1 MEAEA
6 LLKWKASLHNTTQ
19 TFLSSLWVGSSH
31 CNWVGITCDGTG
43 SVTNIT
49 LREYGMSLRGTLDNL
64 NFFFFPNLIWLQ
76 LRNNSLYGP
85 IPSNIGNLS
94 KLNFLDLSYNSFSG
108 NIPFEICLLKSL
120 HLISLD
126 ANSITGSIPWEI
138 GWLSTVSYVFISKNN
153 LTGSMP
159 AEVGMLESLTE
170 LRLKN
175 NMLSGQIPSQIG
187 NLSKLTFLD
196 LSYNNFSGNIPP
208 EIGLLKSLDLI
219 SLDGNLI
226 SGSIPPEIGRLVA
239 VSYIFISKNQLSGP
253 IPASMGSLKNLASL
267 NLGDNKLNGSLPE
280 EVGMLESLSQLKLR
294 NNLLY
299 GPIPSS
305 IGNLSRLT
313 FLDLSYNHFSGNIPS
328 EIGLL
333 KKISFISLESNSFG
347 GSIPR
352 EIGRLSSISYIN
364 FMRNNLTGPIP
375 TDIFNLSRLTSL
387 DLSYNIFSGNIP
399 SEIGLLKSISL
410 ISLGSN
416 SFSGPIPIEIFKL
429 SKLRILD
436 LSSNSL
442 SGPLHFEIGNRNDA
456 TCVNYSGATP
466 TLNDNQLEGKPQLS
480 LINCSEL
487 VILNVA
493 NNNLK
498 GTFPHWLGMLP
509 KLRVVVLKSNRF
521 HGSIP
526 NSMPTCFFPK
536 LQMVDLSHNDF
547 TGLLPTMFFRN
558 LKALREVVEYGHDAN
573 YVYVVNI
580 TIKGLELKFIVT
592 LLKPIYSSIDL
603 SNNGFHGEIPEV
615 VGELRLLLAL
625 NLSYNSLAGRIPP
638 SFGNLRA
645 LETLD
650 LSFNKLS
657 GRIPSQLTNLTFL
670 AKLRFWNNNLEG
682 PIPRGKQFDTFDNDS
697 YRGNLGLCGFPL
709 SKECSTDER
718 SEAAKDEGNG
728 HRKNTK
734 VIILDTLPIFAGLL
748 LLFILAA
755 SFFVCCKKTPTRRPK
770 PREEQ
775 HADIFTVLGFNGRIL
790 HDNIIEATEYFN
802 SDYCIGSG
810 GHGTVYKAALPTGQV
825 VAVKKLHQSD
835 SLILNNLK
843 AFESEIVALLEIRH
857 RNIVQMYGF
866 CSHPKHSFLVYEL
879 VERGSLRMVL
889 SNNEEAKEL
898 DWTKR
903 LNVVKG
909 LANALSYMHHDHSQ
923 PIVHRDISSNNVLLD
938 LEYEARVSDFGT
950 ARILKPDSSNWTSLA
965 GTYGYIAPELA
976 YTMRVDEKCDVYSFG
991 VLTIEIVM
999 GKHPGDLLSYLS
1011 SPASVSNDQQVL
1023 LKDVIDQR
1031 LSPPVSRVAK
1041 DVISTTKVAF
1051 ACLNGNPQL
1060 RPTMQQVAQALSRQ
1074 PLPFPSHF
1082 STIKLRQL
1090 MGHVFCNG

>member
-1 MEAEA
+1 MASFTMPSELIVLVFLLSSHVVSSSSMEAEA
-6 LLKWKASLHNTTQ
+6 LLKWRASLHNTTQ
-19 TFLSSLWVGSSH
+19 TLLSSLWVGSSH

-49 LREYGMSLRGTLDNL
+49 LREYGVSLRGTLDNL

-108 NIPFEICLLKSL
+108 NIP
-120 HLISLD
+120 
-126 ANSITGSIPWEI
+126 P
-138 GWLSTVSYVFISKNN
+138 
-153 LTGSMP
+153 
-159 AEVGMLESLTE
+159 
-170 LRLKN
+170 
-175 NMLSGQIPSQIG
+175 
-187 NLSKLTFLD
+187 
-196 LSYNNFSGNIPP
+196 
-208 EIGLLKSLDLI
+208 
-219 SLDGNLI
+219 
-226 SGSIPPEIGRLVA
+226 
-239 VSYIFISKNQLSGP
+239 
-253 IPASMGSLKNLASL
+253 
-267 NLGDNKLNGSLPE
+267 
-280 EVGMLESLSQLKLR
+280 
-294 NNLLY
+294 
-299 GPIPSS
+299 
-305 IGNLSRLT
+305 
-313 FLDLSYNHFSGNIPS
+313 
-328 EIGLL
+328 
-333 KKISFISLESNSFG
+333 
-347 GSIPR
+347 
-352 EIGRLSSISYIN
+352 
-364 FMRNNLTGPIP
+364 
-375 TDIFNLSRLTSL
+375 
-387 DLSYNIFSGNIP
+387 
-399 SEIGLLKSISL
+399 EIGLLKSISL
-410 ISLGSN
+410 IFLGSN
-416 SFSGPIPIEIFKL
+416 SFSGPIPTEIFKL

-442 SGPLHFEIGNRNDA
+442 SGPLHFEIGNQNDA
-456 TCVNYSGATP
+456 TCVNYSGAIP

-493 NNNLK
+493 NNNLE
-498 GTFPHWLGMLP
+498 GIFPHWLGMLP

-547 TGLLPTMFFRN
+547 TGPLPTEFFQN
-558 LKALREVVEYGHDAN
+558 FKALREVVEYGHDAN
-573 YVYVVNI
+573 YVYVVKI
-580 TIKGLELKFIVT
+580 TIKGMELKFIVT

-615 VGELRLLLAL
+615 VGDLRLLLAL
-625 NLSYNSLAGRIPP
+625 NLSYNSLAGPIPP

-670 AKLRFWNNNLEG
+670 AKLSFWNNNLEG
-682 PIPRGKQFDTFDNDS
+682 PIPHGKQFDTFDNDS

-709 SKECSTDER
+709 SKECSNDER
-718 SEAAKDEGNG
+718 PKPTLDEEGNG

-734 VIILDTLPIFAGLL
+734 VIILAMLPIFA
-748 LLFILAA
+748 A
-755 SFFVCCKKTPTRRPK
+755 SLK
-770 PREEQ
+770 PLKISAPNIALDREDTELS
-775 HADIFTVLGFNGRIL
+775 TKL
-790 HDNIIEATEYFN
+790 HYQ
-802 SDYCIGSG
+802 
-810 GHGTVYKAALPTGQV
+810 L
-825 VAVKKLHQSD
+825 VAVKKLHQSED
-835 SLILNNLK
+835 SLLLNNLK

-857 RNIVQMYGF
+857 RNIVQMYGY
-866 CSHPKHSFLVYEL
+866 CAHPKHSFLVYEL

-903 LNVVKG
+903 INVVKG
-909 LANALSYMHHDHSQ
+909 LANALSYMHHGHSK

-938 LEYEARVSDFGT
+938 SDYEARVSDFGT

-991 VLTIEIVM
+991 VLTIEIVT
-999 GKHPGDLLSYLS
+999 GKHPGDLLSNLS
-1011 SPASVSNDQQVL
+1011 SSTPASVSNDQQVL

-1031 LSPPVSRVAK
+1031 LSAPVSRVAK
-1041 DVISTTKVAF
+1041 DVVSTTKVAF

-1060 RPTMQQVAQALSRQ
+1060 RPTMQQVAQALSR
-1074 PLPFPSHF
+1074 
-1082 STIKLRQL
+1082 
-1090 MGHVFCNG
+1090 

>member
-49 LREYGMSLRGTLDNL
+49 LREYGVSLRGTLDNL
-64 NFFFFPNLIWLQ
+64 NFFFFPNLFWLQ

-108 NIPFEICLLKSL
+108 NIP
-120 HLISLD
+120 
-126 ANSITGSIPWEI
+126 
-138 GWLSTVSYVFISKNN
+138 
-153 LTGSMP
+153 
-159 AEVGMLESLTE
+159 
-170 LRLKN
+170 
-175 NMLSGQIPSQIG
+175 
-187 NLSKLTFLD
+187 
-196 LSYNNFSGNIPP
+196 P

-226 SGSIPPEIGRLVA
+226 SGSIPPEIGRLGA
-239 VSYIFISKNQLSGP
+239 VSNIFISKNQLSGP
-253 IPASMGSLKNLASL
+253 IPESMGSLKNLSTL
-267 NLGDNKLNGSLPE
+267 KLGDNKLNGSLPE

-294 NNLLY
+294 NNSLY
-299 GPIPSS
+299 GPIPAN
-305 IGNLSRLT
+305 IGNLSRLA

-328 EIGLL
+328 EIVLL
-333 KKISFISLESNSFG
+333 KRISFISLESNSFSG
-347 GSIPR
+347 PIPR
-352 EIGRLSSISYIN
+352 EIGKWSSISYIN

-375 TDIFNLSRLTSL
+375 TDLFNLSRLTSL
-387 DLSYNIFSGNIP
+387 DLSYNILSGNIP

-410 ISLGSN
+410 IFLGSN

-442 SGPLHFEIGNRNDA
+442 SGPLHFEIGNQNDA
-456 TCVNYSGATP
+456 TCVNYSGAIP

-493 NNNLK
+493 NNNLE

-536 LQMVDLSHNDF
+536 LQMVDLSRNDF
-547 TGLLPTMFFRN
+547 TGPLPTEFFQN

-573 YVYVVNI
+573 YVYVVKI
-580 TIKGLELKFIVT
+580 TIKSMELKFIVT

-615 VGELRLLLAL
+615 VGDLRLLLAL
-625 NLSYNSLAGRIPP
+625 NLSYNSLAGSIPP

-650 LSFNKLS
+650 LSFNNLS

-670 AKLRFWNNNLEG
+670 AELRFWNNNLEG

-709 SKECSTDER
+709 SKECSTDKR
-718 SEAAKDEGNG
+718 SEPAKDDEGNG
-728 HRKNTK
+728 HRKNSE
-734 VIILDTLPIFAGLL
+734 VIILDMLPTFAGLL

-755 SFFVCCKKTPTRRPK
+755 SFFVCCKKTPTRRSE

-775 HADIFTVLGFNGRIL
+775 QADIFTVLGFNGRIL
-790 HDNIIEATEYFN
+790 HDNIIEATEDFN

-810 GHGTVYKAALPTGQV
+810 GYGTVYKAALPTGQV
-825 VAVKKLHQSD
+825 VAVKKLHQSED

-857 RNIVQMYGF
+857 RNIVKMYGF

-903 LNVVKG
+903 INVVKA
-909 LANALSYMHHDHSQ
+909 LANALSYMHHSHSK

-938 LEYEARVSDFGT
+938 SDYEARVSDFGT

-976 YTMRVDEKCDVYSFG
+976 YTMRVDEKRDVYSFG

-1011 SPASVSNDQQVL
+1011 LSTPASVSNDQQVL

-1031 LSPPVSRVAK
+1031 LSAPVSRVAK
-1041 DVISTTKVAF
+1041 DVVSTTKVAF

-1074 PLPFPSHF
+1074 SLPLPSHF
-1082 STIKLRQL
+1082 STIKLGQL
-1090 MGHVFCNG
+1090 LGHLFCNG

>member
-1 MEAEA
+1 MASFTMPSELIVLVFLLSSHVVSSSSMEAEA
-6 LLKWKASLHNTTQ
+6 LLKWRASLHNTTQ
-19 TFLSSLWVGSSH
+19 TLLSSLWMGSSH

-49 LREYGMSLRGTLDNL
+49 LREYGVSLRGTLDNL
-64 NFFFFPNLIWLQ
+64 NFFFFPNLFWLQ

-85 IPSNIGNLS
+85 IPSNIGSLS

-108 NIPFEICLLKSL
+108 NIP
-120 HLISLD
+120 
-126 ANSITGSIPWEI
+126 
-138 GWLSTVSYVFISKNN
+138 
-153 LTGSMP
+153 
-159 AEVGMLESLTE
+159 
-170 LRLKN
+170 
-175 NMLSGQIPSQIG
+175 
-187 NLSKLTFLD
+187 
-196 LSYNNFSGNIPP
+196 P
-208 EIGLLKSLDLI
+208 EIGLLESLYLI

-226 SGSIPPEIGRLVA
+226 SGSIPPEIGRLGA
-239 VSYIFISKNQLSGP
+239 VSNIFISKNQLSGP
-253 IPASMGSLKNLASL
+253 IPASMGSLKNLSTL
-267 NLGDNKLNGSLPE
+267 KLGDNKLDGSLPE
-280 EVGMLESLSQLKLR
+280 EIGMLESLSQLKLR
-294 NNLLY
+294 NNSLF

-305 IGNLSRLT
+305 IGNLSRLA

-328 EIGLL
+328 QIGLL
-333 KKISFISLESNSFG
+333 KRISFISLESNSFS

-352 EIGRLSSISYIN
+352 EIGRWSSISYIN

-387 DLSYNIFSGNIP
+387 DLSYNILSGNIP

-410 ISLGSN
+410 IFLGSN

-429 SKLRILD
+429 SKLCILD

-442 SGPLHFEIGNRNDA
+442 SGPLHFEIGNQNDA
-456 TCVNYSGATP
+456 TCVNYSGAIP
-466 TLNDNQLEGKPQLS
+466 TLNDNQLEGKLQLS

-487 VILNVA
+487 
-493 NNNLK
+493 
-498 GTFPHWLGMLP
+498 
-509 KLRVVVLKSNRF
+509 
-521 HGSIP
+521 
-526 NSMPTCFFPK
+526 
-536 LQMVDLSHNDF
+536 
-547 TGLLPTMFFRN
+547 
-558 LKALREVVEYGHDAN
+558 ALREVVEYGRDAN
-573 YVYVVNI
+573 YVYVVKI
-580 TIKGLELKFIVT
+580 TIKGMELKFIVT

-615 VGELRLLLAL
+615 VGDLRLLLAL
-625 NLSYNSLAGRIPP
+625 NLSYNSLAGPIPP

-650 LSFNKLS
+650 LSFNNLS

-670 AKLRFWNNNLEG
+670 AEL
-682 PIPRGKQFDTFDNDS
+682 
-697 YRGNLGLCGFPL
+697 RGNFGLCGFPL
-709 SKECSTDER
+709 SKECGTDKR
-718 SEAAKDEGNG
+718 SEPAKDDEVSLFVARRLRLEDQSQGRN
-728 HRKNTK
+728 H
-734 VIILDTLPIFAGLL
+734 LEIF
-748 LLFILAA
+748 
-755 SFFVCCKKTPTRRPK
+755 S
-770 PREEQ
+770 
-775 HADIFTVLGFNGRIL
+775 VLGFNGRIL
-790 HDNIIEATEYFN
+790 HDNIIEATEDFS

-810 GHGTVYKAALPTGQV
+810 GYGTVYRAALPTGQV
-825 VAVKKLHQSD
+825 VAVKKLHQSED
-835 SLILNNLK
+835 SLIFNNLK

-857 RNIVQMYGF
+857 RNIVKMYGF

-923 PIVHRDISSNNVLLD
+923 PIVHRDILD
-938 LEYEARVSDFGT
+938 SDYEARVSDFGT
-950 ARILKPDSSNWTSLA
+950 ARILKPYSSNWTSLA

-1011 SPASVSNDQQVL
+1011 SSTPASVSNDQHVL

-1031 LSPPVSRVAK
+1031 LSAPVSRVAK
-1041 DVISTTKVAF
+1041 DMVSITKVAF

-1060 RPTMQQVAQALSRQ
+1060 RPTMQQVAQALSR
-1074 PLPFPSHF
+1074 
-1082 STIKLRQL
+1082 
-1090 MGHVFCNG
+1090 